1 MGGGIP
7 YGGSSMTHQFPW
19 VPCRINRGHP
29 FWVSAVQRKR
39 ARVAARNLY
48 VHGHI
53 SDAGPVDDVIEN
65 WDRFVQASQR
75 ALAGDVVR
83 PLTEADLAVLRPA
96 QVPVFCEWLLCLAV
110 EPEFQDDRLADY
122 QEQFADLWVPKFG
135 PRFAAVMYVWHVLR
149 QSRLI
154 DWLIR
159 AFGWGDLL

>member
-1 MGGGIP
+1 MQADPATLPGKAD
-7 YGGSSMTHQFPW
+7 T
-19 VPCRINRGHP
+19 
-29 FWVSAVQRKR
+29 
-39 ARVAARNLY
+39 
-48 VHGHI
+48 
-53 SDAGPVDDVIEN
+53 AGRDE
-65 WDRFVQASQR
+65 
-75 ALAGDVVR
+75 
-83 PLTEADLAVLRPA
+83 EDLAVLRPA